1 MQAPPEPTCQD
12 AAVSDVLI
20 LGCQLLGTHVP
31 ENRGNPVNGSYELPA
46 PKGKTR
52 VAVKI
57 IDMVGEEVVEVRGS
71 GF

>member
-1 MQAPPEPTCQD
+1 
-12 AAVSDVLI
+12 
-20 LGCQLLGTHVP
+20 LLGTHVP